1 MTLGD
6 IAAAMAHERASHWTI
21 DGQAVLAVPYKLQRL
36 KSGHYR
42 LTVRTRDNDKH
53 VLILSPY
60 AKSILTHPLEYD
72 LR

>member
-1 MTLGD
+1 MTLGE
-6 IAAAMAHERASHWTI
+6 IAAAMATGEASHWTI
-21 DGQAVLAVPYKLQRL
+21 GGQGILAVPYKLQRL

-53 VLILSPY
+53 VLILTPY